1 MQILSR
7 NLSELE
13 QKNCRMKLVSKSPH
27 VVKTIYIETNIF
39 GFRHQ
44 IVSQL
49 AIFSSESILELD
61 TGDHRRQYVKIN
73 LTSWVSLPKLKN
85 LIILLSKINQVLGDK
100 CIFTEIEILS
110 LSGLTWLTSVDQALE
125 KTESP
130 SAREVTKCC
139 NTRFS
144 VGFEFHF
151 SIFLDVTISASLVT
165 GILRTEI
172 QQNEYLICKF

>member
-1 MQILSR
+1 M
-7 NLSELE
+7 
-13 QKNCRMKLVSKSPH
+13 H
-27 VVKTIYIETNIF
+27 
-39 GFRHQ
+39 
-44 IVSQL
+44 
-49 AIFSSESILELD
+49 
-61 TGDHRRQYVKIN
+61 
-73 LTSWVSLPKLKN
+73 
-85 LIILLSKINQVLGDK
+85 
-100 CIFTEIEILS
+100 IFTEIEILS

-151 SIFLDVTISASLVT
+151 SNFLDVTISASLAT

-172 QQNEYLICKF
+172 NKMSTLYANSESKPLRTGEE